1 MAAVEKI
8 DVTNGNL
15 QMWGVVASDY
25 IYDGNRVDFQDLMIR
40 ISEKRATTVE
50 AEIQPLSKRM
60 RQRNANLDKLGQAT
74 AEMGEFLGKVSK
86 ETGDEPLS
94 ATVSNKGYQG
104 LILAGVNVNEAE
116 NDKHPEPKDE
126 GSTQSWTIKH
136 SVVDKWNQQLK
147 TKMDALNNAS
157 QQNMTRLQS
166 LVDRRDESYS
176 TATSLMQSIADTRA
190 SLIRNLS

>member
-8 DVTNGNL
+8 GVTNDNL
-15 QMWGVVASDY
+15 QMWGIVANDY
-25 IYDGNRVDFQDLMIR
+25 IYDGKRVDFQDLMIR

-50 AEIQPLSKRM
+50 GEIQPLSKRM

-86 ETGDEPLS
+86 ETGDEDLS
-94 ATVSNKGYQG
+94 ATVSYKGYEG
-104 LILAGVNVNEAE
+104 LLLAGINVGEAAE
-116 NDKHPEPKDE
+116 HNPPSSPNGTVTWK
-126 GSTQSWTIKH
+126 IKH

>member
-8 DVTNGNL
+8 GVTNDNL
-15 QMWGVVASDY
+15 QMWGIVANDY
-25 IYDGNRVDFQDLMIR
+25 IYDGKRVDFQDLMIR

-50 AEIQPLSKRM
+50 GEIQPLSKRM

-86 ETGDEPLS
+86 ETGDEPLK
-94 ATVSNKGYQG
+94 ANVSYKGYQG
-104 LILAGVNVNEAE
+104 LLLAGINVSEA
-116 NDKHPEPKDE
+116 NSLTVPTSE
-126 GSTQSWTIKH
+126 GGSVEWSINH

>member
-8 DVTNGNL
+8 GVTNDNL
-15 QMWGVVASDY
+15 QMWGIVANDY
-25 IYDGNRVDFQDLMIR
+25 IYDGKRVDFQDLMIR

-50 AEIQPLSKRM
+50 GEIQPLSKRM

-86 ETGDEPLS
+86 ETGDEPLK
-94 ATVSNKGYQG
+94 ANVSYKGYQG
-104 LILAGVNVNEAE
+104 LLIAGINVSEAKSKT
-116 NDKHPEPKDE
+116 DLKDE
-126 GSTQSWTIKH
+126 GSKAEWTIMH
-136 SVVDKWNQQLK
+136 STVDKWNQQLK

>member
-8 DVTNGNL
+8 GVTNDNL
-15 QMWGVVASDY
+15 QMWGIVASDY

-50 AEIQPLSKRM
+50 GEIQPLSKRM

-74 AEMGEFLGKVSK
+74 AEMGEFLGHVSK
-86 ETGDEPLS
+86 ETGDEKLS
-94 ATVSNKGYQG
+94 ATVSRKGYEG

-116 NDKHPEPKDE
+116 ENSHVVPPEG
-126 GSTQSWTIKH
+126 GSQTWTVMH